1 MKKVFLLLVVFLSGI
16 NVYGQEDIKKMVRTA
31 KRALQS
37 YNLDQ
42 TNNKAKL
49 EEAIKTIDEVVAKPE
64 AAADFEAWYTRGQI
78 YNEVNL
84 GDALMKSINPAHTS
98 KMPEAGYK
106 ALQSYMKAIDLAVK
120 GYEKKDAAKGLNESM
135 QGALVYGY
143 DVYTAGDQATSHE
156 IFKAILDAH
165 DKLVTNKEKSPFSE
179 EEDLNN
185 QIYIVGV
192 TALGS
197 GNNVAASKYLN
208 MLLDKGQHKPEIYDA
223 LYKLNIELK
232 DEAAADKYL
241 RTGREKFPDDVN
253 LLFSEINNA
262 LRQGKLDEL
271 VSSLKTAIAKE
282 PSNVS
287 LYTTLG
293 NVYDNL
299 FQKTEDAEKKKMY
312 FDSAFIYY
320 TKALE
325 INPESFDAVYS
336 TGALYYNR
344 AAEKTTLLQKMA
356 DDYSAPGIK
365 KYKELQAEINEVF
378 KQALPYFLKADT
390 INNKDMNTLI
400 ALKEIY
406 ARLNDLDKSN
416 TYKERLEA
424 LEKK

>member
-1 MKKVFLLLVVFLSGI
+1 MKKVFLLLVVFLSAA
-16 NVYGQEDIKKMVRTA
+16 NLFAQDDIKKMVRTA

-49 EEAIKTIDEVVAKPE
+49 EEAIKTIDEVIVMPGAE
-64 AAADFEAWYTRGQI
+64 ADFETWYTRGQI
-78 YNEVNL
+78 FNEVNL
-84 GDALMKSINPAHTS
+84 GDGLMKSINPAHVIKFPS
-98 KMPEAGYK
+98 SGYT
-106 ALQSYMKAIDLAVK
+106 ALQSYSKALDLAVK

-143 DVYTAGDQATSHE
+143 DVYTAGDQAKAHE

-165 DKLVTNKEKSPFSE
+165 DKLITNKEKSPFSE

-197 GNNVAASKYLN
+197 GNNAAASKYLN
-208 MLLDKGQHKPEIYDA
+208 MLLDKGQFKPEIYDA

-232 DEAAADKYL
+232 DEAAAEKYL

-253 LLFSEINNA
+253 LLFSEINDA
-262 LRQGKLDEL
+262 LRKGKLDEL
-271 VSSLKTAIAKE
+271 VASLKMAIEKE

-299 FQKTEDAEKKKMY
+299 FQKSDDPAKKITY
-312 FDSAFIYY
+312 FDSALIYY

-325 INPESFDAVYS
+325 INPQSFDAVYS

-344 AAEKTTLLQKMA
+344 AAEKTTVLQTMA
-356 DDYSAPGIK
+356 DDFSATGIK
-365 KYKELQAEINEVF
+365 KYKELQAEINNVF
-378 KQALPYFLKADT
+378 KQALPYFLKADS
-390 INNKDMNTLI
+390 INNKDKNTLI

-406 ARLNDLDKSN
+406 ARINELDKSN
-416 TYKERLEA
+416 EYKERLDAIE
-424 LEKK
+424 

>member
-1 MKKVFLLLVVFLSGI
+1 
-16 NVYGQEDIKKMVRTA
+16 
-31 KRALQS
+31 
-37 YNLDQ
+37 
-42 TNNKAKL
+42 
-49 EEAIKTIDEVVAKPE
+49 
-64 AAADFEAWYTRGQI
+64 
-78 YNEVNL
+78 
-84 GDALMKSINPAHTS
+84 
-98 KMPEAGYK
+98 
-106 ALQSYMKAIDLAVK
+106 VK

-143 DVYTAGDQATSHE
+143 DVYTAGDQGASHE

-165 DKLVTNKEKSPFSE
+165 DKLITNKEKSPFSE

-197 GNNVAASKYLN
+197 GNNAAASKYLN

-232 DEAAADKYL
+232 DEAAANKYL

-262 LRQGKLDEL
+262 LRLGKLDEL
-271 VSSLKTAIAKE
+271 VSSLKTAIEKE
-282 PSNVS
+282 PTNVS

-299 FQKTEDAEKKKMY
+299 FQKADDAEKKKMY

-325 INPESFDAVYS
+325 LNPESFDAVYS

-365 KYKELQAEINEVF
+365 KYKELQSEINEVF

-390 INNKDMNTLI
+390 LNNKDANTLI

-416 TYKERLEA
+416 AYKERLDA
-424 LEKK
+424 LEK